1 MQISG
6 EPNKATDLSMR
17 GLRSEIQHSLRLP
30 HEEFQWPIHA
40 ALLRKLCKVVDIK
53 SDRHSVVEM
62 NGGSETVL
70 DTSVPRR
77 NVTLTDVST
86 ITTKSLSAEDVNEAE
101 GPNETKVSE
110 PVQEK
115 VLEKATYKSPEKI
128 ISKSPEKKLGKSPE
142 KKLGKSPEKN
152 LTVPEDRELVVE
164 NVTVEIQHNITP
176 KKSSLKLDLKKGTS
190 QLSSSLL
197 NISSQIKSI
206 TTHKRVVSTTA
217 PKRPHSQA
225 ETTSYIRE
233 ETPKSSPSQMTPK
246 STKSS
251 RPLVNT
257 KSLNVLIY
265 SDSIVARDNLEAS
278 LKKVLDCDR

>member
-1 MQISG
+1 
-6 EPNKATDLSMR
+6 MR
-17 GLRSEIQHSLRLP
+17 GLRSEIQASLKQS
-30 HEEFQWPIHA
+30 HEQFQWPVHA
-40 ALLRKLCKVVDIK
+40 ALLRKLSKVVDIK
-53 SDRHSVVEM
+53 SDRRNGVEL
-62 NGGSETVL
+62 NGGSDQIDT
-70 DTSVPRR
+70 TSVGRR

-86 ITTKSLSAEDVNEAE
+86 ITTKSLSDDQDEPPNQNEPE
-101 GPNETKVSE
+101 SSK
-110 PVQEK
+110 PVAQIEVK
-115 VLEKATYKSPEKI
+115 FPKQTPVKI
-128 ISKSPEKKLGKSPE
+128 SQTITESIIHKSPEKKLGKSPE
-142 KKLGKSPEKN
+142 KLLGKSPERK
-152 LTVPEDRELVVE
+152 LIVPEGGELIVE

-217 PKRPHSQA
+217 PKRPQSQM
-225 ETTSYIRE
+225 EVTTQIKE

-257 KSLNVLIY
+257 KSPNVLIY

>member
-1 MQISG
+1 
-6 EPNKATDLSMR
+6 MR
-17 GLRSEIQHSLRLP
+17 GLRSEIQASLKQS
-30 HEEFQWPIHA
+30 HEQFQWPVHA
-40 ALLRKLCKVVDIK
+40 ALLRKLSKVVDIK
-53 SDRHSVVEM
+53 SDRRNGVEL
-62 NGGSETVL
+62 NGGSDQIDT
-70 DTSVPRR
+70 TSVGRR

-86 ITTKSLSAEDVNEAE
+86 ITTKSLSDDQDEPPNQNEPE
-101 GPNETKVSE
+101 SSK
-110 PVQEK
+110 PVAQIEVK
-115 VLEKATYKSPEKI
+115 FPKQTPVKI
-128 ISKSPEKKLGKSPE
+128 SQTITESIIHKSPEKKLGKSPE
-142 KKLGKSPEKN
+142 KLLGKSPERK
-152 LTVPEDRELVVE
+152 LIVPEGGELIVE

-217 PKRPHSQA
+217 PKRPQSQM
-225 ETTSYIRE
+225 EVTTQIKE
-233 ETPKSSPSQMTPK
+233 ETPKTSPSQMTPK

-257 KSLNVLIY
+257 KSPNVLIY

>member
-1 MQISG
+1 
-6 EPNKATDLSMR
+6 MR
-17 GLRSEIQHSLRLP
+17 GLRSEIQTSLKQS
-30 HEEFQWPIHA
+30 HEQFQWPVHA
-40 ALLRKLCKVVDIK
+40 ALLRKLSKVVDIK
-53 SDRHSVVEM
+53 SDRRNGVEM
-62 NGGSETVL
+62 NGGSDQIDT
-70 DTSVPRR
+70 TSVGRR

-86 ITTKSLSAEDVNEAE
+86 ITTKSLSDDQDEP
-101 GPNETKVSE
+101 PNQKEPDSSE
-110 PVQEK
+110 PVSQIEVK
-115 VLEKATYKSPEKI
+115 FPKQSPVKI
-128 ISKSPEKKLGKSPE
+128 TQTITESTSTIRRSPEKKLGKSPE
-142 KKLGKSPEKN
+142 KVLGKSPERK
-152 LTVPEDRELVVE
+152 LIVPEGGELVVE

-217 PKRPHSQA
+217 PKRPQSQM
-225 ETTSYIRE
+225 EVTTQIKE

-257 KSLNVLIY
+257 KSPNVLIY

>member
-1 MQISG
+1 
-6 EPNKATDLSMR
+6 MR
-17 GLRSEIQHSLRLP
+17 GLRSEIQASLKQS
-30 HEEFQWPIHA
+30 HEQFQWPVHA
-40 ALLRKLCKVVDIK
+40 ALLRKLSKVVDIK
-53 SDRHSVVEM
+53 SDRRNGVEM
-62 NGGSETVL
+62 NGGSDQIDT
-70 DTSVPRR
+70 TSVGRR

-86 ITTKSLSAEDVNEAE
+86 ITTKSLSDDQDEPLKQKEPE
-101 GPNETKVSE
+101 SSE
-110 PVQEK
+110 PVSQIEVK
-115 VLEKATYKSPEKI
+115 FSKQSPVKI
-128 ISKSPEKKLGKSPE
+128 TQTITESTSTIRKSPEKKLGKSPE
-142 KKLGKSPEKN
+142 KVLGKSPERK
-152 LTVPEDRELVVE
+152 LTVPEGEELVVE

-217 PKRPHSQA
+217 PKRPQSQM
-225 ETTSYIRE
+225 EVTTQIKE

-257 KSLNVLIY
+257 KSPNVLIY
-265 SDSIVARDNLEAS
+265 SDSIVARDNLETS
-278 LKKVLDCDR
+278 LRKVLDCDR

>member
-1 MQISG
+1 
-6 EPNKATDLSMR
+6 MR
-17 GLRSEIQHSLRLP
+17 GLRSEIQASLKQS
-30 HEEFQWPIHA
+30 HEQFQWPVHA
-40 ALLRKLCKVVDIK
+40 ALLRKLSKVVDIK
-53 SDRHSVVEM
+53 SDRRNGVEL
-62 NGGSETVL
+62 NGGSDQIDT
-70 DTSVPRR
+70 TSVGRR

-86 ITTKSLSAEDVNEAE
+86 ITTKSLSDDQDEPPNQNEPE
-101 GPNETKVSE
+101 SSK
-110 PVQEK
+110 PVAQIEVK
-115 VLEKATYKSPEKI
+115 FPKQSPVKI
-128 ISKSPEKKLGKSPE
+128 SQTITESIIHKSPEKKLGKSPE
-142 KKLGKSPEKN
+142 KLLGKSPERK
-152 LTVPEDRELVVE
+152 LIVPEGGELIVE

-217 PKRPHSQA
+217 PKRPQSQM
-225 ETTSYIRE
+225 EVTTQIKE

-257 KSLNVLIY
+257 KSPNVLIY

>member
-1 MQISG
+1 
-6 EPNKATDLSMR
+6 MR
-17 GLRSEIQHSLRLP
+17 GLRSEIQHSLKQSR
-30 HEEFQWPIHA
+30 EEFQWPVHA
-40 ALLRKLCKVVDIK
+40 ALLRKLSKVVDIK
-53 SDRHSVVEM
+53 SDRSSVPEM
-62 NGGSETVL
+62 NGGSDQVYESPV
-70 DTSVPRR
+70 SRR

-86 ITTKSLSAEDVNEAE
+86 ITTKSLSAEDVNE
-101 GPNETKVSE
+101 PETTKMFADTEIRVSE
-110 PVQEK
+110 
-115 VLEKATYKSPEKI
+115 KSPEKVPEKPLETVLHKSPENKI
-128 ISKSPEKKLGKSPE
+128 GNSPEKKLSKSLE
-142 KKLGKSPEKN
+142 KTLGKSPERKI
-152 LTVPEDRELVVE
+152 TVPEQVVLE

-190 QLSSSLL
+190 QISSSLL

-217 PKRPHSQA
+217 PKRPKSQM
-225 ETTSYIRE
+225 ETTSYVKE

-257 KSLNVLIY
+257 KSPNVLIY
-265 SDSIVARDNLEAS
+265 SDSVVARDNLEAS